1 MALLWE
7 RSHVVLSSCIKEGVK
22 FVPLPSPP
30 YLFEEMPVVQPKPD
44 IICQQVIGLNS
55 IDKAGF
61 KRIIENYLNSNL
73 PDYVKRSI
81 DQERALDQYIY
92 DSIDILINKFL
103 IARISEWF
111 RAGMNREVP
120 DTDRWWWAIALFVGV
135 SIQRP
140 KAILDDGFHLL
151 ESITLGSPP
160 GQWQTKAKKG
170 PHLVDWNGLD
180 DSESLVEIHVDGAIA
195 AAWILD
201 TLNDEKTLIERWWPE
216 IINRPHLYI
225 PLRMKERL
233 TLSIGMKDYLD
244 VHLNCISHLVIQ
256 DLELTKKLVGTLLE
270 EIELKNLAKMVS
282 ISERISFHSI
292 DISLQLIDA
301 GFERGG
307 DAAVVA
313 QSALSALATHDE
325 QAFLSRVEVAAYH
338 TDLRSRR
345 KFVQSGLRILM
356 QIDPID
362 SRSILINSLIENDEV
377 SRVRLRRFAL
387 EMCEINPSSKVKIIK
402 ALEEHR
408 IDVEWLLQS

>member
-7 RSHVVLSSCIKEGVK
+7 RSHVVLSSCIEQGVK

-81 DQERALDQYIY
+81 DQERAIDQYIY

-103 IARISEWF
+103 IARIFEWF
-111 RAGMNREVP
+111 RAGLNREVP

-170 PHLVDWNGLD
+170 PHLVDWNGFD

-201 TLNDEKTLIERWWPE
+201 TLNDDKTLIERWWPE

-270 EIELKNLAKMVS
+270 EIALKNLTKMVS
-282 ISERISFHSI
+282 FSE
-292 DISLQLIDA
+292 
-301 GFERGG
+301 
-307 DAAVVA
+307 
-313 QSALSALATHDE
+313 
-325 QAFLSRVEVAAYH
+325 
-338 TDLRSRR
+338 
-345 KFVQSGLRILM
+345 
-356 QIDPID
+356 
-362 SRSILINSLIENDEV
+362 
-377 SRVRLRRFAL
+377 
-387 EMCEINPSSKVKIIK
+387 
-402 ALEEHR
+402 
-408 IDVEWLLQS
+408 

>member
-1 MALLWE
+1 
-7 RSHVVLSSCIKEGVK
+7 
-22 FVPLPSPP
+22 
-30 YLFEEMPVVQPKPD
+30 
-44 IICQQVIGLNS
+44 
-55 IDKAGF
+55 
-61 KRIIENYLNSNL
+61 
-73 PDYVKRSI
+73 
-81 DQERALDQYIY
+81 
-92 DSIDILINKFL
+92 
-103 IARISEWF
+103 
-111 RAGMNREVP
+111 
-120 DTDRWWWAIALFVGV
+120 
-135 SIQRP
+135 
-140 KAILDDGFHLL
+140 
-151 ESITLGSPP
+151 
-160 GQWQTKAKKG
+160 
-170 PHLVDWNGLD
+170 
-180 DSESLVEIHVDGAIA
+180 
-195 AAWILD
+195 
-201 TLNDEKTLIERWWPE
+201 
-216 IINRPHLYI
+216 
-225 PLRMKERL
+225 MKERL
-233 TLSIGMKDYLD
+233 TQSIGMKDYLD

-270 EIELKNLAKMVS
+270 EIELKNLTKMVS

-387 EMCEINPSSKVKIIK
+387 EMCEINPSSKAKIIK
-402 ALEEHR
+402 ALEEHGM
-408 IDVEWLLQS
+408 DAEWLLQS

>member
-7 RSHVVLSSCIKEGVK
+7 RTHSVLSSCIEEGVK
-22 FVPLPSPP
+22 FAPLPSPP

-44 IICQQVIGLNS
+44 IICQQVIGLS
-55 IDKAGF
+55 SVDKAGF
-61 KRIIENYLNSNL
+61 RRIIENYLNSNL

-81 DQERALDQYIY
+81 DEERALDQYIY
-92 DSIDILINKFL
+92 DSIDMLIDKFL

-111 RAGMNREVP
+111 RSGLDCEVP
-120 DTDRWWWAIALFVGV
+120 DTDRWWWAVALFVGV
-135 SIQRP
+135 SIRRP

-160 GQWQTKAKKG
+160 GQWQTKAQKG
-170 PHLVDWNGLD
+170 PHLVDWNGID
-180 DSESLVEIHVDGAIA
+180 DSENNVEIHVDGAIA

-201 TLNDEKTLIERWWPE
+201 TLNAEKMLIERWWPE
-216 IINRPHLYI
+216 IINRTHLYV
-225 PLRMKERL
+225 PLRMNERL
-233 TLSIGMKDYLD
+233 NLSIGKKEYLD

-256 DLELTKKLVGTLLE
+256 DLDLTYTLIGKLLE
-270 EIELKNLAKMVS
+270 EIDLKNLAKMVS

-307 DAAVVA
+307 DAAVIA
-313 QSALSALATHDE
+313 QSALSALAAHDE

-338 TDLRSRR
+338 TDIRSKR

-356 QIDPID
+356 QIDPND

-377 SRVRLRRFAL
+377 SRVRLRRFAI
-387 EMCEINPSSKVKIIK
+387 EMCEINPSSKEKVVK
-402 ALEEHR
+402 ALEEHVM
-408 IDVEWLLQS
+408 DVDWLH